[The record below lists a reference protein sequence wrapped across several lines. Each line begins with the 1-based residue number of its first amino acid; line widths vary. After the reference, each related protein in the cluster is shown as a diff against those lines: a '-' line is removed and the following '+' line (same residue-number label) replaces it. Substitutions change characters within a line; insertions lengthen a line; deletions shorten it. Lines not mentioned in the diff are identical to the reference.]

1 MSPEQALARP
11 LDQRSDIYSLGAVMY
26 YALTGS
32 PPFKAASVVEVL
44 EGHLKGQAIALSTVR
59 RDIPKQLSLI
69 VEKMLEKRPEDRYQT
84 MNDLICDLESH
95 TLGRRV
101 SVGMT
106 ARQRRIVRQIIA
118 LVRLALVSF
127 CISWLTFALF
137 NVLWSAMHG
146 H

>member
-1 MSPEQALARP
+1 
-11 LDQRSDIYSLGAVMY
+11 
-26 YALTGS
+26 
-32 PPFKAASVVEVL
+32 VVEVL

-59 RDIPKQLSLI
+59 NEIPKQLSMI

-84 MNDLICDLESH
+84 MNDLIGDLKSH

-106 ARQRRIVRQIIA
+106 ARQRRSVRQILA
-118 LVRLALVSF
+118 LARLALISF
-127 CISWLTFALF
+127 CISWLTFALA
-137 NVLWSAMHG
+137 NVIWSATRG